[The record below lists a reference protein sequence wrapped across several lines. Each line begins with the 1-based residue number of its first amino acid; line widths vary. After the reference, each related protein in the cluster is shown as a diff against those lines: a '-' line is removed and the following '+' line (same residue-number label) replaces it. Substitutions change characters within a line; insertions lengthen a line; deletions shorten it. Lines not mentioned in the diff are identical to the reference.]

1 MRVWQARTHPCN
13 RLHTDPSHLT
23 TGLVLFRYTPYYVDD
38 MSINIIIINDENRKN
53 IERKKLKR
61 TLPPELQEAL
71 QGLDLDMEDHE
82 EVREKQ
88 PKGFPNPF
96 VVPEEVLF
104 FKQAEEEEEESPVVV
119 RNRRRRKNLKRRSA

>member
-1 MRVWQARTHPCN
+1 
-13 RLHTDPSHLT
+13 
-23 TGLVLFRYTPYYVDD
+23 

-71 QGLDLDMEDHE
+71 KGIDVDMEDHE

-104 FKQAEEEEEESPVVV
+104 FNTESDEEEEETPVVV